1 MRSKKTNETGKI
13 RVLIADDHAIVRT
26 GLTSLLGTQKDFIV
40 VGEADDGESVVDKAI
55 RLNPDV
61 IIMDYRMPQLDGA
74 AATEKILSRHP
85 DIKILILTS
94 YSEAEGIARALRSG
108 AAGAMMKTDDNDTL
122 IAAIRDVA
130 VGNKHVS
137 QEIERMLKENQQSE
151 ELTERQLQILDLVV
165 RGLSNRDI
173 AELLGIRED
182 SVKKHANAIYT
193 KIGASNRVEATAIA
207 LRRQLLNWT
216 D

>member
-1 MRSKKTNETGKI
+1 MKSKKTNESGKI

-74 AATEKILSRHP
+74 AATKKILSRHP

-130 VGNKHVS
+130 DGNKHVS
-137 QEIERMLKENQQSE
+137 QEIERMLKESPQSE

-182 SVKKHANAIYT
+182 SVKKHANAIYA

-207 LRRQLLNWT
+207 IRRQLLNWT

>member
-1 MRSKKTNETGKI
+1 MRNKKTSEARKI
-13 RVLIADDHAIVRT
+13 RVLVADDHAIVRT

-40 VGEADDGESVVDKAI
+40 VGEADDGESVVNMAI

-74 AATEKILSRHP
+74 AATEKILSQHP

-130 VGNKHVS
+130 DGNKHVS
-137 QEIERMLKENQQSE
+137 PEIERMLKESPQSD

-182 SVKKHANAIYT
+182 SVKKHTNAIYA

-207 LRRQLLNWT
+207 LRRQLLT
-216 D
+216 

>member
-1 MRSKKTNETGKI
+1 MRNKKTSEARKI
-13 RVLIADDHAIVRT
+13 RVLVADDHAIVRT

-40 VGEADDGESVVDKAI
+40 VGEADDGESVVDMAI

-74 AATEKILSRHP
+74 AATEKILSQHP

-130 VGNKHVS
+130 DGNKHVS
-137 QEIERMLKENQQSE
+137 QEIERMLKESPQSD

-182 SVKKHANAIYT
+182 SVKKHTNAIYA

-207 LRRQLLNWT
+207 LRRQLLT
-216 D
+216 

>member
-1 MRSKKTNETGKI
+1 MRSKKTSEARKI
-13 RVLIADDHAIVRT
+13 RVLVADDHAIVRT

-40 VGEADDGESVVDKAI
+40 VGEADDGESVVNMAI

-74 AATEKILSRHP
+74 AATEKILSQHP

-130 VGNKHVS
+130 DGNKHVS
-137 QEIERMLKENQQSE
+137 QEIERMLKESPQSD

-182 SVKKHANAIYT
+182 SVKKHTNAIYA

-207 LRRQLLNWT
+207 LRRQLLT
-216 D
+216 